1 MDKFL
6 FHQKTAAFWKET
18 EDERK
23 GLCPDIDVPQGERS
37 MMDRFSVCIAIM
49 RHAESRQAGH
59 RRTPM
64 HPSSCLFLIP
74 PRPRDQNPISRFKL
88 DADATLLFAVWAERV
103 PRVYMKREP
112 NR

>member
-1 MDKFL
+1 
-6 FHQKTAAFWKET
+6 
-18 EDERK
+18 
-23 GLCPDIDVPQGERS
+23 
-37 MMDRFSVCIAIM
+37 
-49 RHAESRQAGH
+49 
-59 RRTPM
+59 M

-112 NR
+112 NRRGVEWKGRMTARLVPLMQTELSVNP